1 MIILFELSYGKPYE
15 REFFFNWT
23 FLEGAAANSD
33 GTYRDEAGVNVVG
46 AGSAWFRQQLHSV
59 VVV

>member
-1 MIILFELSYGKPYE
+1 MIFLGGLSYGKPYQQ
-15 REFFFNWT
+15 EFFVNWT
-23 FLEGAAANSD
+23 FLEGAAANTD

-59 VVV
+59 VIV